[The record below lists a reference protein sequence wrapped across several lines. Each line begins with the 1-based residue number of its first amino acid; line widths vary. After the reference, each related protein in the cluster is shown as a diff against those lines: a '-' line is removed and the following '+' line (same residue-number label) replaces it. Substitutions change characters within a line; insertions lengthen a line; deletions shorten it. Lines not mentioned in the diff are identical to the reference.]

1 MEELLEEEEYFELEL
16 LEIEDAD
23 EEKDE
28 LLGVGQTCVAPQGDN
43 S

>member
-1 MEELLEEEEYFELEL
+1 MEELLEDDEYFELEL
-16 LEIEDAD
+16 LEIEEAE

-28 LLGVGQTCVAPQGDN
+28 LLGVGQTWVAPQGD